1 MIKVNLVQLQKNLNE
16 VNYPINKK
24 DLIKHAEEKG
34 ADEKILR
41 ALKQLPLQDY
51 ETLATV
57 SKALDNLES

>member
-1 MIKVNLVQLQKNLNE
+1 MIKVNMVQMQKNLSE

-41 ALKQLPLQDY
+41 FFKQLPLRDY
-51 ETLATV
+51 QTATDV
-57 SKALDNLES
+57 SEALNNLDS